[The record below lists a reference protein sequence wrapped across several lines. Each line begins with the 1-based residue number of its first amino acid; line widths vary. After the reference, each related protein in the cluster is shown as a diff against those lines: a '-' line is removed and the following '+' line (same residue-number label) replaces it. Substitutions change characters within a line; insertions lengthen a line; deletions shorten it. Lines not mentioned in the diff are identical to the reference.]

1 MEITPERLKII
12 AGKEGF
18 NIIMIEK
25 DYLLTY
31 LLYLLRDIKGIYFKG
46 GTALHKVILNHER
59 LSEDLDFTL
68 TRSVKEVKSDIGAVL
83 KNTIF
88 DKITYGRDLDNFT
101 RLIIHYK
108 LFHEEGKIFIDLNEK
123 AKLML
128 KPKHYSINHFYNEI
142 IPNFSVA
149 CLDEKELLAEKVR
162 AAATRY
168 RARDYADLYFIIK
181 AGRIIDLSIVE
192 KKFKSDNAEFT
203 KVDIFKNTNKICKN
217 WNKDLSQVLKRSL
230 DFKEVMNTLADYFDL
245 KSEKEKMRLHF

>member
-1 MEITPERLKII
+1 M
-12 AGKEGF
+12 
-18 NIIMIEK
+18 
-25 DYLLTY
+25 
-31 LLYLLRDIKGIYFKG
+31 
-46 GTALHKVILNHER
+46 
-59 LSEDLDFTL
+59 
-68 TRSVKEVKSDIGAVL
+68 KSDIGAVL
-83 KNTIF
+83 KGTIF
-88 DKITYGRDLDNFT
+88 DKITHSKDLDNFT

-142 IPNFSVA
+142 IPNFLVA
-149 CLDEKELLAEKVR
+149 CLDEKELLAEKIR

-181 AGRIIDLSIVE
+181 AGKIIDLSIVE